1 MFLQELSLTNMITDL
16 HLLVIHFPIALLSIA
31 VLFDFLFYFT
41 RRDDLISASWWTMLF
56 GVISCFAAVIT
67 GFVSDTLYEHLFS
80 TWPIWENHGAVQ
92 LFSFV
97 LFIMLF
103 YLKTYHIHFINQFQ
117 ALYLFISGIFVLILF
132 YGAHLG
138 AILSGR
144 V

>member
-92 LFSFV
+92 IFSFV
-97 LFIMLF
+97 LFKAGLF
-103 YLKTYHIHFINQFQ
+103 GQDVSVSLGSVEVDGYTSDIIVPINITLLLPISELK
-117 ALYLFISGIFVLILF
+117 
-132 YGAHLG
+132 
-138 AILSGR
+138 
-144 V
+144 